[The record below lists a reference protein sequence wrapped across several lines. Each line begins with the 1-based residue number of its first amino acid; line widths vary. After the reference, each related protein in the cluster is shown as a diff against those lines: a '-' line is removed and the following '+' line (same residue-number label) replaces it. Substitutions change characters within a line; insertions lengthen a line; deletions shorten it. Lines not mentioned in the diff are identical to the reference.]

1 MAFVNRRE
9 KGLVIALSGKESKE
23 SGLVEG
29 KRYDLKKTGEGE
41 WLLAESK
48 AEDSKEQELEQKI
61 LKMLDKE
68 SLGERVEGKFEEKLS
83 KEEQA
88 VFKKMLDKGEV
99 VAFKLNDKYKKAV
112 YKVLEEKETQ
122 GGVAGP
128 GKAGGVTKPNKAWSA
143 ATEKPSEEYTIEED
157 GIMVIKNTAQAQVI
171 ALGMQEKIKEGEIK
185 GIKGFDGPFYV
196 ITSELYEK
204 FRETVLKVF
213 KSSQKIGLVELA
225 EKAGASKTLCKIV
238 CEFLKEEGEIIEKRK
253 ESYEFI
259 SEE

>member
-29 KRYDLKKTGEGE
+29 KRYDLKKAGDGE

-48 AEDSKEQELEQKI
+48 AQAPKERELEQKI
-61 LKMLDKE
+61 LKMLGKK
-68 SLGERVEGKFEEKLS
+68 SLSERVEGKFEEKLS

-88 VFKKMLDKGEV
+88 VFKKMLVKGAV
-99 VAFKLNDKYKKAV
+99 VAFKLSDKYKKAV
-112 YKVLEEKETQ
+112 YKVVEEKKKPAQ
-122 GGVAGP
+122 AAGP
-128 GKAGGVTKPNKAWSA
+128 KKTGDVTK
-143 ATEKPSEEYTIEED
+143 EKPPEEYSLEGD
-157 GIMVIKNTAQAQVI
+157 GIMVIKDAGHAKVV
-171 ALGMQEKIKEGEIK
+171 AASMQGKIKEGEVK
-185 GIKGFDGPFYV
+185 GIKSFDGPFYV
-196 ITSELYEK
+196 IASGLYEK
-204 FRETVLKVF
+204 FRERVLKVF
-213 KSSQKIGLVELA
+213 KSSHKIGLAELA
-225 EKAGASKTLCKIV
+225 KKADASKTLCRIV